1 MLSWISS
8 LILSDLLIHPWSN
21 LLILSHHHIILCILK
36 ICLILLSIKLLKMV
50 YLIGL
55 RSCLLRHHWKIVRK
69 NRWIGHLRRKLLL
82 CHARRSYYWYG
93 RYRRYPINNLIWL
106 HSKRIDSRDL
116 LHIRISIIELL
127 HHLVV
132 LVWVLLLILEV
143 LIVSNNHAIWLAD
156 LWIYVL
162 IWIVYFYFSSIFVYC
177 VINYQIICILW
188 LLNYILIW
196 IL

>member
-1 MLSWISS
+1 MLSWIST
-8 LILSDLLIHPWSN
+8 LILSDLLIHSWSN

-50 YLIGL
+50 HLICL
-55 RSCLLRHHWKIVRK
+55 RPCLLRHHLKIVRK
-69 NRWIGHLRRKLLL
+69 NRWIGYLRRKLLL
-82 CHARRSYYWYG
+82 CHSRRSNDRYW

-106 HSKRIDSRDL
+106 HSKRIDSRYL
-116 LHIRISIIELL
+116 LHIWISIVELL

-143 LIVSNNHAIWLAD
+143 LIVSNNHVIWLAH

-177 VINYQIICILW
+177 VIYNQIICILW